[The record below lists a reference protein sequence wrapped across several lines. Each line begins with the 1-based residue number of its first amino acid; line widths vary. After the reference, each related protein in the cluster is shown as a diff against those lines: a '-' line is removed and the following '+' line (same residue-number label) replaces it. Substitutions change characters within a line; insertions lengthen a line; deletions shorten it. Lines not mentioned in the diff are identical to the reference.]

1 MNQPIIAVLSLNDA
15 FEAVWP
21 QLATDTGAEL
31 RSAGSVA
38 ELAPLGSAEAVLV
51 ACGGAE
57 DDAFAPIAELGA
69 AARVPV
75 VVAGANADHLVAIAL
90 VRAGAGDYFAL
101 PGDQQRLRAWF
112 EQQVQGARARV
123 AAQALTERE
132 RASYDFSHLIG
143 ESAEL
148 QSALQR
154 AARIIPHADA
164 TVLITGESGT
174 GKELLA
180 QAIHYN
186 GPRASHPII
195 EVNCTA
201 LPATLLEAELFGYEK
216 GAFTGANAAKPG
228 LFEAAHGGTIF
239 LDEIGDLSP
248 ELQAK
253 LLRALETRQVRRL
266 GSVRTTSVDV
276 RVIAATH
283 VDLAAA
289 VRKGAFRE
297 DLYYRL
303 SVVPIH
309 LPPLRAR
316 GSDVFFLAQTFLRQ
330 FAEQYALAIPI
341 LADDVRGA
349 LLAHAWPGNVR
360 ELRNAVERAVL
371 LGDGGTLRA
380 LDLIPAASPAE
391 PVASPIHFPAPMDDI
406 EKQAATAMV
415 AHCSGNKTAAAS
427 ALGIS
432 RSRLYR
438 LLGEDEPR

>member
-1 MNQPIIAVLSLNDA
+1 MTQPIIAVLRLNES
-15 FEAVWP
+15 FSEVWP
-21 QLATDTGAEL
+21 QLAADTGAEL
-31 RSAGSVA
+31 RVAGTVT
-38 ELAPLGSAEAVLV
+38 ELAPLGAAEAVLV

-57 DDAFAPIAELGA
+57 EEAFGQIASVA
-69 AARVPV
+69 ASARVPI
-75 VVAGANADHLVAIAL
+75 VVAGATADHLIAIAL

-101 PGDQQRLRAWF
+101 PQDFERLRAWF
-112 EQQVQGARARV
+112 DEHVRGARARA
-123 AAQALTERE
+123 AAQSLIERE
-132 RASYDFSHLIG
+132 RASYDFSNLIG
-143 ESAEL
+143 ESSEL

-154 AARIIPHADA
+154 ASRIIPHADS
-164 TVLITGESGT
+164 TVLITGETGT

-186 GPRASHPII
+186 GPRAAHPII

-239 LDEIGDLSP
+239 LDEIGDLSI

-266 GSVRTTSVDV
+266 GSVRTTDLNV
-276 RVIAATH
+276 RIIAATH
-283 VDLAAA
+283 VDLADA
-289 VRKGAFRE
+289 VRSGRFRQ
-297 DLYYRL
+297 DLFYRL

-316 GSDVFFLAQTFLRQ
+316 GTDILLLAQSFLRK
-330 FAEQYALAIPI
+330 FGDQYGI
-341 LADDVRGA
+341 DVPPLTDEIRAA
-349 LLAHAWPGNVR
+349 LLAHSWPGNVR
-360 ELRNAVERAVL
+360 ELRNAMERALL
-371 LGDGGTLRA
+371 LGDGTLRSA
-380 LDLIPAASPAE
+380 DLAPGEPAAA
-391 PVASPIHFPAPMDDI
+391 PVASPIRFPSTMDDI
-406 EKQAATAMV
+406 EKQAAFAMV
-415 AHCSGNKTAAAS
+415 EHCAGNKTAAAA

-438 LLGEDEPR
+438 LLGEEE

>member
-1 MNQPIIAVLSLNDA
+1 MTQPTIAVLRLNDA

-21 QLATDTGAEL
+21 ALASETGAEL
-31 RSAGSVA
+31 RTGQTVA
-38 ELAPLGSAEAVLV
+38 ELAPLGEVEAVLV

-57 DDAFAPIAELGA
+57 EEAFAPIAEVGA

-75 VVAGANADHLVAIAL
+75 VVAGATADHLIAIAL

-101 PGDQQRLRAWF
+101 PGDHERLRAWF
-112 EQQVQGARARV
+112 EQQVQGARARA
-123 AAQALTERE
+123 AAQELTERE

-148 QSALQR
+148 QSALRR
-154 AARIIPHADA
+154 ASRIIPHADA
-164 TVLITGESGT
+164 TVLITGETGT

-239 LDEIGDLSP
+239 LDEMGDLSI

-266 GSVRTTSVDV
+266 GSVRTTTVNV
-276 RVIAATH
+276 RIIAATH
-283 VDLAAA
+283 VDLARA
-289 VRKGAFRE
+289 VRAGEFRE

-316 GSDVFFLAQTFLRQ
+316 GSDVLLLAQSFLRQ
-330 FAEQYALAIPI
+330 FGEQYGLAVPAISDE
-341 LADDVRGA
+341 LRAA
-349 LLAHAWPGNVR
+349 LLSYAWPGNVR
-360 ELRNAVERAVL
+360 ELKNAVERALL
-371 LGDGGTLRA
+371 LGDGVLRPA
-380 LDLIPAASPAE
+380 DLVPPTSTKEDTP
-391 PVASPIHFPAPMDDI
+391 SPIHFPATMDDI
-406 EKQAATAMV
+406 EKQAAQAMV
-415 AHCSGNKTAAAS
+415 DHCGGNKTAAAS